1 MEFIQRKKLERV
13 AKEEEKRKNK
23 DEIQKKIIQRRI

>member
-1 MEFIQRKKLERV
+1 MEYIQRKKLERV